1 ERLVASVD
9 GEHPLTAVLH
19 AAGVLDDST
28 VGGMSAA
35 QVETVLRP
43 KVDAAWHLHEATR
56 GTDLAAFV
64 MFSSVVGT
72 LGGPGQANYA
82 AANTFLDAL
91 AHRRRSEGLPATS
104 VAWGLWAEASGMTGH
119 MSEADRARFGSA
131 GVRAMATAPALAMLD
146 AALPSGLAAPV
157 AAVLDGDALRRQAA
171 DGMLN
176 PLLRD
181 LVRVPLRTAAGV
193 DRSSALRRQLAGVAG
208 VERDGVLL
216 DVVRSH
222 AAAVLGASSPD
233 AVDVDRPFKEL
244 GFDSLAGVQF
254 RNRLAVATGL
264 RLPTTLVF
272 DSPTPAA
279 VMAFLRGV
287 LDGDGDAPARAAAS
301 APAVVRGADAWD
313 DEPIAIV
320 GLGCRYPGGVV
331 SPEGLWDL
339 AADGVDAV
347 SSFPVNRGW
356 DRGRLL
362 GGGPGSSIT
371 GEGGFL
377 HDADR
382 FDAGFFR
389 ISPREALVMDPQQR
403 LLLEVAWEALER
415 AGVVPGSL
423 AGSTGV
429 GVFVGATAQHY
440 GPRMDTAAG
449 GAEGYVLTGSST
461 SVASGRIAY
470 ALGVRGPALTVDTAC
485 SSSLVALHLGVRAL
499 RSGECS
505 LVLAG
510 GAAVMSSPG
519 LFVEFTRQGGLAVDG
534 RVKAFASAADGTAWG
549 EGVGLCVLER
559 LSDAKARGHK
569 VWAVIRGSAVN
580 QDGASNG
587 LTAPSGP
594 SQREVIGAALADAGL
609 SAADVDVVEAHGT
622 GTRLGDPIEAQA
634 LLATYGRA
642 ADRVHPLLLGSV
654 KSNIGHTQAAAGVA
668 GVIKM
673 VMALQHGRVPATLHV
688 DAPSEHVD
696 WDAGAVELATEQV
709 DWPETGRSRRAA
721 VSAFGISGT
730 NAHVVLEQAPQEE
743 AASDAGAAEPG
754 RFDARMPWVVSGA
767 SEDGLRA
774 QAVRLR
780 DLAESAAEAE
790 LGCVGVALS
799 GGREQ
804 LPFRAV
810 VRAEDR
816 DVLVRGLEAVAAGE
830 QAAGVTTGTAA
841 SGRLAVVFP
850 GQGSQFAGM
859 GRELHARFPAF
870 AGAFDEVCAAFDG
883 LLERPLKEVLFAD
896 VAESVV
902 DRTEFTQPGLFA
914 VEVALFRLLESLGVV
929 PEFVAGHSVGGVVAA
944 HCAGVWSLAD
954 AAAVIAARGRLM
966 GGLPADGGMLQVSAG
981 VEAVERFVGPGV
993 EVAAV
998 NSPVATVLTGD
1009 GAELDRVSA
1018 ELAESGV
1025 RSRRLVVSG
1034 AFHSAHTE
1042 GLLEQF
1048 AEVLRSV
1055 RFHAPNIAVVSDL
1068 TGELA
1073 TTDELGSVD
1082 YWTEHVR
1089 RPVRYEQVTRT
1100 LLAQQVSTFVEAG
1113 PNAALTRLTEQ
1124 TLPAD
1129 TDAAVV
1135 PLLDPRP
1142 YRDTTTPQTDAL
1154 LDGLARVHVTSR
1166 TVDWGVLH
1174 PATPETVRHAVHHT
1188 DLPTYAFQHR
1198 SYWITDTTAPTPN
1211 TATTGHP
1218 LLGSAVELAVR
1229 DSVVFTA
1236 RLSVASQPWLADH
1249 AVAGA
1254 VLLPGTGFLDA
1265 VLRAG
1270 QYVGAPHV
1278 EELALA
1284 SPLVIPQGAEVDL
1297 RVTVEEPDDGGR
1309 RAVSVH
1315 SRAADAAE
1323 RSAWTRHATATLTA
1337 EPSRVPEPV
1346 TAWPPASAVRG
1357 ETPDAVYARLD
1368 EQGYAYGPSFR
1379 GLTAFWRDGA
1389 DLCAEAADPG
1399 ELETGGFGV
1408 HPALLDAT
1416 MHPLAMAVA
1425 DDGVALPFTWSGVTL
1440 HATRPPTALRTHLRG
1455 KEGSDAVEVVVT
1467 DGEGSLVLTAE
1478 ALVLRHMAAGEL
1490 ADGAPGTDDL
1500 LQVQWRPLTALEPDS
1515 GATLTGPAAVVGPS
1529 GPATLG
1535 LPGGTPAYPDL

>member
-1 ERLVASVD
+1 ML
-9 GEHPLTAVLH
+9 GEDELRTYLKRAV
-19 AAGVLDDST
+19 
-28 VGGMSAA
+28 
-35 QVETVLRP
+35 
-43 KVDAAWHLHEATR
+43 
-56 GTDLAAFV
+56 TDLRE
-64 MFSSVVGT
+64 T
-72 LGGPGQANYA
+72 
-82 AANTFLDAL
+82 
-91 AHRRRSEGLPATS
+91 
-104 VAWGLWAEASGMTGH
+104 
-119 MSEADRARFGSA
+119 
-131 GVRAMATAPALAMLD
+131 
-146 AALPSGLAAPV
+146 
-157 AAVLDGDALRRQAA
+157 RQ
-171 DGMLN
+171 
-176 PLLRD
+176 
-181 LVRVPLRTAAGV
+181 
-193 DRSSALRRQLAGVAG
+193 
-208 VERDGVLL
+208 
-216 DVVRSH
+216 
-222 AAAVLGASSPD
+222 
-233 AVDVDRPFKEL
+233 
-244 GFDSLAGVQF
+244 
-254 RNRLAVATGL
+254 RLADVE
-264 RLPTTLVF
+264 
-272 DSPTPAA
+272 S
-279 VMAFLRGV
+279 
-287 LDGDGDAPARAAAS
+287 RAA
-301 APAVVRGADAWD
+301 
-313 DEPIAIV
+313 EPIAV
-320 GLGCRYPGGVV
+320 VAMACRYPGGVET
-331 SPEGLWDL
+331 PEDFWRLLSEGADAIGPFPGDRDWDL
-339 AADGVDAV
+339 
-347 SSFPVNRGW
+347 
-356 DRGRLL
+356 DRLF
-362 GGGPGSSIT
+362 GPDPERPGT
-371 GEGGFL
+371 TYAREGGFL
-377 HDADR
+377 ARAGD
-382 FDAGFFR
+382 FDAGFFG
-389 ISPREALVMDPQQR
+389 ISPREAAAMDPQQR
-403 LLLEVAWEALER
+403 VLLEVAWEALER
-415 AGVVPGSL
+415 AGVDPRAL
-423 AGSTGV
+423 AGSRTGV
-429 GVFVGATAQHY
+429 YVGAANLDY
-440 GPRMDTAAG
+440 GPRMDQADRAT
-449 GAEGYVLTGSST
+449 EGYLLTGT
-461 SVASGRIAY
+461 TCSVVSGRIAY
-470 ALGVRGPALTVDTAC
+470 TFGFTGPAVTLDTAC
-485 SSSLVALHLGVRAL
+485 ASSLVALHEACQAL
-499 RSGECS
+499 RTGDCDHA
-505 LVLAG
+505 LAG
-510 GAAVMSSPG
+510 GVAIMPTPG
-519 LFVEFTRQGGLAVDG
+519 LFIEFGRQRGLAPDG
-534 RVKAFASAADGTAWG
+534 RCKSFAQAADGTGWG
-549 EGVGLCVLER
+549 EGAALLYLER
-559 LSDAKARGHK
+559 LSDARRLGHP
-569 VWAVIRGSAVN
+569 VLAVVRGSAIN

-587 LTAPSGP
+587 LTAPNGP
-594 SQREVIGAALADAGL
+594 SQESVIRQALANSRL
-609 SAADVDVVEAHGT
+609 SPADVDVVEAHGT

-1198 SYWITDTTAPTPN
+1198 SYWITDTTAPTPALPAG
-1211 TATTGHP
+1211 TAAAGVRADAGHP
-1218 LLGSAVELAVR
+1218 LLGAAIELAAASGLRFGADV
-1229 DSVVFTA
+1229 TA
-1236 RLSVASQPWLADH
+1236 ARH
-1249 AVAGA
+1249 A
-1254 VLLPGTGFLDA
+1254 FLDQHRLLGVPVMPA
-1265 VLRAG
+1265 AAM
-1270 QYVGAPHV
+1270 VGW
-1278 EELALA
+1278 ALA
-1284 SPLVIPQGAEVDL
+1284 
-1297 RVTVEEPDDGGR
+1297 
-1309 RAVSVH
+1309 
-1315 SRAADAAE
+1315 AA
-1323 RSAWTRHATATLTA
+1323 
-1337 EPSRVPEPV
+1337 
-1346 TAWPPASAVRG
+1346 G
-1357 ETPDAVYARLD
+1357 
-1368 EQGYAYGPSFR
+1368 
-1379 GLTAFWRDGA
+1379 
-1389 DLCAEAADPG
+1389 
-1399 ELETGGFGV
+1399 
-1408 HPALLDAT
+1408 
-1416 MHPLAMAVA
+1416 
-1425 DDGVALPFTWSGVTL
+1425 
-1440 HATRPPTALRTHLRG
+1440 
-1455 KEGSDAVEVVVT
+1455 
-1467 DGEGSLVLTAE
+1467 
-1478 ALVLRHMAAGEL
+1478 AAGEGTGQEAGVGRAL
-1490 ADGAPGTDDL
+1490 NGVGFKAFLPFPDGEPVR
-1500 LQVQWRPLTALEPDS
+1500 VQTAL
-1515 GATLTGPAAVVGPS
+1515 GADDPGAYIRCFSRDPRAAAGEAWRVHVTVQGAGPAGDAG
-1529 GPATLG
+1529 AAADLDA
-1535 LPGGTPAYPDL
+1535 LRAQMPGERSVA